1 MVAGSPFVKRRADAP
16 PGFFGWE
23 AAGLAWLTVPGGTA
37 VVAVHDHDDAR
48 IVLDR
53 IQTAAASG
61 AAAETFGRS
70 LAATHAAGATAFGT
84 APPGWTGDGWIGRQ
98 RLPIRPYERWGEF
111 YATDRL
117 LPYARAAHGIGN
129 LSATT
134 RRAVDTVG
142 ARLIAGEFDDDAR
155 PARIHGDLWG
165 GNVLYRPGGRAVG
178 GAVEAVLIDPA
189 AHGGHGLTD
198 LAMLALFG
206 TEHLNRVLAAYA
218 EAADLRPDWRELI
231 GLHQLHPLLV
241 HAVTHGPGYGLQ
253 AGQVAARY
261 T

>member
-1 MVAGSPFVKRRADAP
+1 VPDFVKRRADAP
-16 PGFFGWE
+16 PGFFAWE
-23 AAGLAWLTVPGGTA
+23 ATGLRWLTEAAGTA
-37 VVAVHDHDDAR
+37 VVGVRAVDPASIALAR
-48 IVLDR
+48 IRTV
-53 IQTAAASG
+53 TATHQAAQ
-61 AAAETFGRS
+61 AFGRS
-70 LAATHAAGATAFGT
+70 LAVTHAAGASAFGA

-98 RLPIRPYERWGEF
+98 RLPIRPFARWGEF

-117 LPYARAAHGIGN
+117 LPYARAAHQIGN
-129 LSATT
+129 LSGPAL
-134 RRAVDTVG
+134 RSVDRVIE
-142 ARLIAGEFDDDAR
+142 RLVAGEFDDDTA

-165 GNVLYRPGGRAVG
+165 GNVLYRSAPGGHA
-178 GAVEAVLIDPA
+178 EAVLIDPA

-206 TEHLNRVLAAYA
+206 TEHLDRVLPAYA
-218 EAADLRPDWRELI
+218 EAAGLRPDWPDSI

-253 AGQVAARY
+253 AGQVATRY